1 MKTVDPA
8 KSVKTP
14 AAKPSTTK
22 VKAAKAKSPSPETS
36 SQTLSTDSKS
46 ESQSESDSD
55 SDSDSESSSSAESS
69 DEDEK
74 AKPPQK
80 KVVEKKASKKSKGSD
95 SSSSSSDSSSSSSS
109 SESESDSD
117 SESSSESSS
126 GESKKPAPKTSKA
139 PTTQPAK
146 SDVAKEEVSVAKK
159 RRTNEDGASVPTAM
173 HSNERDPATNETAP
187 QNGREK
193 GKNGNGKPPRKTN
206 TPFQRIK
213 PGTVSFADARL
224 KDNSFESRVVSVH
237 RRGAFFFTMPSG

>member
-1 MKTVDPA
+1 MEAT
-8 KSVKTP
+8 
-14 AAKPSTTK
+14 
-22 VKAAKAKSPSPETS
+22 KAKSPSPETS

-46 ESQSESDSD
+46 ESESESDD

-126 GESKKPAPKTSKA
+126 DESKKPAPKTSKA

-159 RRTNEDGASVPTAM
+159 RRTNEDGASVPTAV
-173 HSNERDPATNETAP
+173 HNNERDPATNETATE
-187 QNGREK
+187 NGREK